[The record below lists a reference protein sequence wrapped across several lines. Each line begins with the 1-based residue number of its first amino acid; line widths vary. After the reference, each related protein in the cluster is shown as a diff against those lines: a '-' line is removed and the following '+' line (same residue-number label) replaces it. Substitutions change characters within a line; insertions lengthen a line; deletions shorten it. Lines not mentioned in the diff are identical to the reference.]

1 MIPPP
6 RRPRRTPAT
15 RASTATAPAA
25 TIAVVFALALSTA
38 SPSAPPARAQGPT
51 PQPTHFENVTLLSG
65 GHHVFAQL
73 TGVDESAP
81 TRWVEAALL
90 PRAGACT
97 PPACDPDAPR
107 ATARAATIY
116 DGSLEFAFVT
126 AGPFQRG
133 PVRLSP
139 GDRVRLRTIDGGAP
153 ADAVL
158 TVGDV
163 TVTAVDAAADRL
175 TGTGPAGARVS
186 VTANRPDGAFS
197 FTSASVGADGTWTA
211 DLAGKLDL
219 VPGASGA
226 VTAAVEGVVTQAS
239 WSVPRAVVRLGDPV
253 IEVSGQ
259 SGDRMAA
266 ALRCHS
272 AWAQAAG
279 TAIAWRGGRA
289 PTLLVLRVDDGD
301 GWSKVFPVRAG
312 CRQLTFAPPAP
323 ASPQVAQLP
332 TYLSFDL
339 AADVLRSHGPWPSGR
354 YALSAA
360 GFRHTFEVPTGAS
373 DWEVSLA
380 GQVDLTS
387 TLPVEVG
394 TDDETAPI
402 AWSVRAMPW
411 AVDEVDPAI
420 VRVRGR
426 GTAGTG
432 VWVDVD
438 ADDDVD
444 GSGVVAADGT
454 FEVTVR
460 RSSGAPMPLGARTVL
475 RAGVSQESESLPGGS
490 LAVTTFTAAP
500 LRAAALANRD
510 IVHGTALPGARITVR
525 VGSDRDGRAIDVAA
539 GTDGGWEADFTD
551 IADLAPGMPVAV
563 AATAANGYHSTL
575 RFPVFRAS
583 AQVGGDRVIVEG
595 HPGLAAAV
603 EVARGG
609 EVIGG
614 AMCTVGDDAP
624 SCSARVRASDG
635 VTPLVLRPDD
645 EVVVLPNEGATAS
658 LRLVPFSAHVDT
670 SARSVV
676 GNCPPNGSM
685 LVRFRAPEGSLAPFD
700 SSTTADGNGVC
711 DYELARGEWEL
722 MQPGL
727 TAELIHPLADGHRL
741 FSTGVYEHVRVV
753 NNGPVEGLAEPFSA
767 VTLTLRTARGDDRPL
782 FTVRAD
788 GDGRWTTD
796 TPAAAGTI
804 HHPAPGE
811 TLLVDDGRRRHVL
824 PHVPLVGWWD
834 DRLGAA
840 VGLTHPDQPVKVV
853 HDLTPQTDGRYAWC
867 HGPSDF
873 STAVD
878 VADPL
883 GTIAFAAPP
892 ADACAVGRAELAAV
906 LPSGDEVRFRLPT
919 EVRPGGRL
927 YLPIGHAARP

>member
-6 RRPRRTPAT
+6 QRPRRTVAGP
-15 RASTATAPAA
+15 PMAA
-25 TIAVVFALALSTA
+25 AIAVVLALSSA
-38 SPSAPPARAQGPT
+38 SPSAPPARAQT
-51 PQPTHFENVTLLSG
+51 QPPHFEDVTLLSG
-65 GHHVFAQL
+65 GHHVFAKL
-73 TGVDESAP
+73 TGVDESTP

-97 PPACDPDAPR
+97 APACDPDAPR
-107 ATARAATIY
+107 ATAHAATIY

-126 AGPFQRG
+126 AGPFQRR

-139 GDRVRLRTIDGGAP
+139 GDRVRLRTIDVGAP
-153 ADAVL
+153 AEAVP
-158 TVGDV
+158 TVGDL

-186 VTANRPDGAFS
+186 ITANRPDGAFS
-197 FTSASVGADGTWTA
+197 FTSAIVGADGTWTA
-211 DLAGKLDL
+211 DLARKLDL

-226 VTAAVEGVVTQAS
+226 VTATAEGVVTQAS

-259 SGDRMAA
+259 SGDRMDA
-266 ALRCHS
+266 ALSCHS
-272 AWAQAAG
+272 AWAQATG

-289 PTLLVLRVDDGD
+289 PTNLVLRVDDGD
-301 GWSKVFPVRAG
+301 GWPKVFPVRAG

-323 ASPQVAQLP
+323 ASPLVAPLP
-332 TYLSFDL
+332 AYLAFDVG
-339 AADVLRSHGPWPSGR
+339 ADVLRSHGPWPSGR
-354 YALSAA
+354 YAISAA
-360 GFRHTFEVPTGAS
+360 GVRRTFEVPAGAS

-380 GQVDLTS
+380 GSVDLTS
-387 TLPVEVG
+387 TLPVDVV

-411 AVDEVDPAI
+411 EVDAVDPAI

-438 ADDDVD
+438 ADDEVD
-444 GSGVVAADGT
+444 GAGVVAADGT
-454 FEVTVR
+454 FEITVR
-460 RSSGAPMPLGARTVL
+460 SGSGAPMPLRARTVI

-510 IVHGTALPGARITVR
+510 TVHGTALPGARITVR
-525 VGSDRDGRAIDVAA
+525 VGGDGDGRSIAVAA

-551 IADLAPGMPVAV
+551 IADLAPGLPVAV
-563 AATAANGYHSTL
+563 EATAGDGYRSTL
-575 RFPVFRAS
+575 SFPVFRAS
-583 AQVGGDRVIVEG
+583 AQVGGDRVVVEG
-595 HPGLAAAV
+595 HPGLAATI

-609 EVIGG
+609 EIIGG
-614 AMCTVGDDAP
+614 AMCTVGDDAAP
-624 SCSARVRASDG
+624 CIARVRASDLAM
-635 VTPLVLRPDD
+635 PLALRPDD

-741 FSTGVYEHVRVV
+741 FSTGVYEHVRLVH
-753 NNGPVEGLAEPFSA
+753 NGPIEGLAEPFSVVT
-767 VTLTLRTARGDDRPL
+767 VTLRSAAGVDRRL
-782 FTVRAD
+782 YSVRAD
-788 GDGRWTTD
+788 GDGHWTSD
-796 TPAAAGTI
+796 L
-804 HHPAPGE
+804 PGANRTAHRPE
-811 TLLVDDGRRRHVL
+811 PGGALVVDDGRRRHVL
-824 PHVPLVGWWD
+824 PYTPLVGWWD
-834 DRLGAA
+834 DRTGSV
-840 VGLTHPDQPVKVV
+840 VGLTSPDQPVKIV
-853 HDLTPQTDGRYAWC
+853 HDLTAQADGRYGSC

-873 STAVD
+873 STAAD

-883 GTIAFAAPP
+883 GTFAFTAPP

-919 EVRPGGRL
+919 DVRPGGRL